1 MQVKARSRV
10 ARSGMEANKLT
21 CAPAAHSHLSPK
33 KMTLVSSR
41 STPSPLSLR
50 ISLYEYRSIFRLTEG
65 TGEVE
70 IIRSILGSTKP
81 EADISIDEYI
91 TACYG
96 TTEYPEDMTGIRLTL
111 TNTNKTESV
120 DYAYKCRESELE
132 NVHCAEAVIPQ
143 VDSALSMRTDESAVG
158 YFREGFS
165 FSPMYTLGIKKT
177 VKAKG
182 ELRTWLKVAKAS

>member
-1 MQVKARSRV
+1 VQ
-10 ARSGMEANKLT
+10 T
-21 CAPAAHSHLSPK
+21 
-33 KMTLVSSR
+33 
-41 STPSPLSLR
+41 
-50 ISLYEYRSIFRLTEG
+50 IFRLTEG

-70 IIRSILGSTKP
+70 IIRRILDSTDP
-81 EADISIDEYI
+81 EAELSIDEYI

-111 TNTNKTESV
+111 TNTDKTESI
-120 DYAYKCRESELE
+120 DYAYQCRESELE
-132 NVHCAEAVIPQ
+132 NVHCAEAVVPQ
-143 VDSALSMRTDESAVG
+143 IDSLLSMRTDESAVG

-165 FSPMYTLGIKKT
+165 FSPMYTLGIKKI

>member
-1 MQVKARSRV
+1 LQ
-10 ARSGMEANKLT
+10 
-21 CAPAAHSHLSPK
+21 
-33 KMTLVSSR
+33 
-41 STPSPLSLR
+41 
-50 ISLYEYRSIFRLTEG
+50 SIFRLTED

-70 IIRSILGSTKP
+70 IVRKILDSTKP
-81 EADISIDEYI
+81 EVEIFIDEYV

-96 TTEYPEDMTGIRLTL
+96 TNEYPEDMTGIRLSL
-111 TNTNKTESV
+111 KNGNKTETI
-120 DYAYKCRESELE
+120 DYNYQCRESELE

-143 VDSALSMRTDESAVG
+143 VDSALSMRADGEALG

-177 VKAKG
+177 VKVKG